1 MNFLSSLAKSAGGQS
16 ADEPKKTAGE
26 EASTTDLFS
35 SAKVLAEAAQSQFN
49 KDSGKIDNK
58 KVAAAAAD
66 VLDAAQ
72 KYGKL
77 DETQGVGQYVE
88 KAETYLHEYGSA
100 NPSTTTDAAAA
111 KAPAAAPD
119 TEETKAPA
127 PAPAAADTE
136 ETKAPAPAPAAADT
150 EETKPPAP
158 AAVDTEET
166 KPPAP
171 ADTEEPPAPA
181 PVPAP
186 APEEKGE
193 GYGQYVKMAEGF
205 LKPGDGES
213 AKASEGGSDYLKM
226 AGDFLGKK

>member
-49 KDSGKIDNK
+49 KDSGKVDNK
-58 KVAAAAAD
+58 KVAEAAAD

-88 KAETYLHEYGSA
+88 KAETYLHQYGSA

-111 KAPAAAPD
+111 KPPAAAPD

-127 PAPAAADTE
+127 PAS
-136 ETKAPAPAPAAADT
+136 APAPAPA
-150 EETKPPAP
+150 E
-158 AAVDTEET
+158 
-166 KPPAP
+166 
-171 ADTEEPPAPA
+171 
-181 PVPAP
+181 
-186 APEEKGE
+186 EEKGE

-213 AKASEGGSDYLKM
+213 AKASEGGSGPDYLKL

>member
-49 KDSGKIDNK
+49 KDSGKVDNK
-58 KVAAAAAD
+58 KVAEAAAD

-88 KAETYLHEYGSA
+88 KAETYLHQYGSA

-111 KAPAAAPD
+111 KPPAAAPD

-136 ETKAPAPAPAAADT
+136 ETK
-150 EETKPPAP
+150 
-158 AAVDTEET
+158 
-166 KPPAP
+166 PPAP
-171 ADTEEPPAPA
+171 ADTEEPKASAPAPA
-181 PVPAP
+181 PAE
-186 APEEKGE
+186 EEKGE

-213 AKASEGGSDYLKM
+213 AKASEGGSGPDYLKL